1 MGKPQDLPAGENQM
15 IIAMLINFIT
25 YVLALIG
32 FASLGDVALQ
42 AAIDIGLSGLC
53 MYLALKFTDGLPRFH
68 QAFGAICGAGAILN
82 TAAIPMLQLTAA
94 PVDQSGMSIAFL
106 ARFILLVWGFSIVA
120 HILRHTFGIR
130 LATSVG
136 FAVIYYLLVTTVLAV
151 VFPPQAPDEDVPLSS
166 YESHYEPDNQVR
178 PSSAAAPAYALFAS
192 V

>member
-1 MGKPQDLPAGENQM
+1 MGKPQDLPAGETQM
-15 IIAMLINFIT
+15 FIAIVINFIT

-53 MYLALKFTDGLPRFH
+53 LYLALKFTDGLPRFQ

-82 TAAIPMLQLTAA
+82 FAAIPMLQLTAV
-94 PVDQSGMSIAFL
+94 PVDQSGISIAFL
-106 ARFILLVWGFSIVA
+106 ARFILMVWGFSIVA

-130 LATSVG
+130 MATSVG
-136 FAVIYYLLVTTVLAV
+136 VAVIFYLFMTTVLAV
-151 VFPPQAPDEDVPLSS
+151 VFPPTAPVEDVPLSR
-166 YESHYEPDNQVR
+166 YEPDNR
-178 PSSAAAPAYALFAS
+178 LWTPAVAGSNQALFIG